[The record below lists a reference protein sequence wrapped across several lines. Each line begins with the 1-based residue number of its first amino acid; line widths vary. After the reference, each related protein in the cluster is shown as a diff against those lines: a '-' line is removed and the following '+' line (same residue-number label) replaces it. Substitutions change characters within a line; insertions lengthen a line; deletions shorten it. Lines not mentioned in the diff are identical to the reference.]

1 MTGAGT
7 VIRMKVNDGKLK
19 CRRNY
24 LQTDSWRSLSAA
36 PSLHAFVRR
45 QGQLRARSAVCPKA
59 EKRLGGEA
67 AFPVA
72 GGGFW
77 KLLKDAA
84 SRCIP
89 RPCSSI
95 LLRRLF
101 DGMGNRSI
109 VLREYRAKRWRT
121 KRRRRGARRIIVS
134 SWSRV
139 SVFWQERFDFGGE
152 ERAGVRMGRKKKTR
166 SVIID
171 DR

>member
-89 RPCSSI
+89 RPFEHFI
-95 LLRRLF
+95 ETTLRWDGKSF
-101 DGMGNRSI
+101 DRFT
-109 VLREYRAKRWRT
+109 R
-121 KRRRRGARRIIVS
+121 VS
-134 SWSRV
+134 SETLKNEEEE
-139 SVFWQERFDFGGE
+139 ERGKKDYCQLVIEGIGVLTREIRLWRWGRSGGE
-152 ERAGVRMGRKKKTR
+152 DGTKEEN
-166 SVIID
+166 S
-171 DR
+171 